1 MLKSIELHHEK
12 GQVLR
17 IFFTLYLDSGR
28 RKTMSQLFFCLL
40 SKTKAQPVLAGC
52 RARFRSLHYN
62 APKPVLV
69 QNCPSSA
76 PECLSSAHSLHG
88 QDLRRDNLL
97 HVPPR
102 DQPPGCAHESPGTH
116 RWTPGCISEMQ
127 NSQRVEQD
135 RTGRGRRKQKVQ
147 EPLVR
152 SVRTEF
158 LPQGCLSCILCAGQ
172 EPWEVTLCPK
182 PGTHRGS
189 ALSTWGIT
197 VPEWHRCYTYTRRGK
212 KQQNN

>member
-1 MLKSIELHHEK
+1 
-12 GQVLR
+12 
-17 IFFTLYLDSGR
+17 
-28 RKTMSQLFFCLL
+28 MSQLFFCLL
-40 SKTKAQPVLAGC
+40 SKTKPQPVLAGC
-52 RARFRSLHYN
+52 RARFRSLHSN

-76 PECLSSAHSLHG
+76 PECLSSAHSLQG

-102 DQPPGCAHESPGTH
+102 DQPPGSACESPGTH

-135 RTGRGRRKQKVQ
+135 RAGRGRRKQKVQ

-172 EPWEVTLCPK
+172 EPWEVTLPK
-182 PGTHRGS
+182 AKDAQELCSQHLGHHCSRVTQMLHLHTKR
-189 ALSTWGIT
+189 
-197 VPEWHRCYTYTRRGK
+197 K
-212 KQQNN
+212 KATKQLKKKKLTNYESNGM